1 MHHKETITKKRL
13 FGGRES
19 KTFWRETHTNERRV
33 VILGPAA
40 DWELQR
46 VLGELDWRVAG
57 EDGDDDDDDN
67 DDDDDDNDDE
77 EVEDDFYVDKSDIV
91 GMTNSGE
98 NSSPL

>member
-1 MHHKETITKKRL
+1 MEGESHQKFLGGKE
-13 FGGRES
+13 S
-19 KTFWRETHTNERRV
+19 PKTFWRETHTNERRV

-57 EDGDDDDDDN
+57 EDGDDDN
-67 DDDDDDNDDE
+67 DDDDDANDDE
-77 EVEDDFYVDKSDIV
+77 EVEDDIYVDKSDIV

>member
-1 MHHKETITKKRL
+1 MHHKETITKKKL

-57 EDGDDDDDDN
+57 EDGDDDDDD
-67 DDDDDDNDDE
+67 DNDDE